1 MGHIAVKGRFEKII
15 ESYIFEHSFNMFILI
30 GKKNQN
36 DFDVLYANSLAIQYF
51 SEDVNQSAPCFFG
64 DFWKPIKRKIRKL
77 PVESTTTTEVKV
89 VKNNESML
97 YELDLQHRIDEF
109 GYELICIGLRER
121 MDLVEVR
128 ENLSM
133 LENKYT
139 SVINHNLDPILT
151 IDKKLKI
158 VHANRAVHE
167 VFGYRFKEL
176 SNRSILNL
184 VGDNEVEDFQLFF
197 LRALGGESIEMEGST
212 LFHKGGDLLPTYLKA
227 IPVIIDE
234 VVEEIHMIVRD
245 TSVHQANDE
254 KLHYLSYHD
263 QLTGLWNRRAM
274 NEHFEEDANYALKN
288 NERLSIIHV
297 GIDRFKL
304 INESLGQNGGDEI
317 LKMIAERLKMICP
330 ASARLYRNSSDEF
343 IVSMKNHAVLKTENF
358 SQKILNDFGK
368 PFYYNHQEY
377 FISASIGIS
386 VYPEDGRTLET
397 LLRKSEQALTYVKDR
412 GRAHYRFYR
421 VEMNSVF
428 PDEVLMESH
437 LRRAIE
443 LDELAV
449 HYQPQV
455 DLKTGH
461 IGSFEAL
468 LRWNN
473 RKFGFVSPAH
483 FIPIAEESGL
493 IHGIGDW
500 VLDQVCSQLKEWQDK
515 GFKPVRI
522 AVNISPNQF
531 RMEDFVDKMKKKIIR
546 YGIIPSS
553 LEVEITESALTNMD
567 ETVAILNEL
576 KKIGIF
582 ISVDDFGTGYSSLS
596 YLKQYP
602 IDIIK
607 IDRSFIKDIETDP
620 KNEAIAKTI
629 INLAHNLGM
638 EVIAEGVEKDLQA
651 SILLGANCQKAQGF
665 LYSKAIPVEELV
677 ERYFVYSM

>member
-1 MGHIAVKGRFEKII
+1 MGNIVVKGHFEKII
-15 ESYIFEHSFNMFILI
+15 ESYVFEHSFNMFVLI
-30 GKKNQN
+30 GKSNQN
-36 DFDVLYANSLAIQYF
+36 DYDVFYANSLAIQYF
-51 SEDVNQSAPCFFG
+51 SKEVSQSAASFFG
-64 DFWKPIKRKIRKL
+64 GLWKPIKRNLRKL
-77 PVESTTTTEVKV
+77 PIDSAYKTEIQVIKDKANV
-89 VKNNESML
+89 L
-97 YELDLQHRIDEF
+97 YELDLQHRTDEF
-109 GYELICIGLRER
+109 GHEFICVGLRER
-121 MDLVEVR
+121 MDLVADR
-128 ENLSM
+128 ESSTM
-133 LENKYT
+133 LEHKYT
-139 SVINHNLDPILT
+139 SVIDHNLDPIIT
-151 IDKKLKI
+151 IDKSLRI
-158 VHANRAVHE
+158 VNANRAVHQ

-176 SNRSILNL
+176 SDRSILNL
-184 VGDNEVEDFQLFF
+184 IGEDEVEEFQLLF
-197 LRALGGESIEMEGST
+197 LRTLRGESIDIEGST
-212 LFHKGGDLLPTYLKA
+212 LFHKSGYLLPTYLKA
-227 IPVIIDE
+227 IPVVIDGD
-234 VVEEIHMIVRD
+234 VKEIHLFLRD
-245 TSVHQANDE
+245 TSIHRENDA
-254 KLHYLSYHD
+254 KLIYLSYHD

-274 NEHFEEDANYALKN
+274 NEQFVDEANNALKN
-288 NERLSIIHV
+288 SENLSIIHV

-317 LKMIAERLKMICP
+317 LKMVADRLKMICP
-330 ASARLYRNSSDEF
+330 PLAKLYRNSSDEF
-343 IVSMKNHAVLKTENF
+343 IVVMKKHSVAHTENF
-358 SQKILNDFGK
+358 SQKVLNDFSK

-386 VYPEDGRTLET
+386 VYPEDGRSLEK
-397 LLRKSEQALTYVKDR
+397 LLRKSEQALTYVKER

-428 PDEVLMESH
+428 PEEVLMESH

-493 IHGIGDW
+493 IHIIGDW
-500 VLDQVCSQLKEWQDK
+500 VLDQVCSQLKEWQEK
-515 GFKPVRI
+515 KFKPVRI
-522 AVNISPNQF
+522 AVNISPKQF
-531 RMEDFVDKMKKKIIR
+531 RMEDFVARMKEKIAT
-546 YGIIPSS
+546 YGIRSSS

-567 ETVAILNEL
+567 ETLTILNEL
-576 KKIGIF
+576 KEIGIV

-607 IDRSFIKDIETDP
+607 IDRSFIQDIEIDV

-651 SILLGANCQKAQGF
+651 NILLEANCQKAQGF
-665 LYSKAIPVEELV
+665 LYSKAIPVGELV
-677 ERYFVYSM
+677 EKYFIYSK